1 MEIRELDPRDRR
13 RRIMD
18 MKMVIIEPLG
28 VEKGRLLSMAERILG
43 NRVEI
48 VYYDTRTTDT
58 KELIERGKDADI
70 IAVSNLPL
78 NEAVIEGCKKLKLLA
93 VAFTGVDHIAMD
105 TCRKNKVTV
114 CNCAGKSRP
123 SGLRKTMS

>member
-1 MEIRELDPRDRR
+1 
-13 RRIMD
+13 MD

-78 NEAVIEGCKKLKLLA
+78 NEAVIEGRMSF
-93 VAFTGVDHIAMD
+93 V
-105 TCRKNKVTV
+105 RSS
-114 CNCAGKSRP
+114 GKP
-123 SGLRKTMS
+123 